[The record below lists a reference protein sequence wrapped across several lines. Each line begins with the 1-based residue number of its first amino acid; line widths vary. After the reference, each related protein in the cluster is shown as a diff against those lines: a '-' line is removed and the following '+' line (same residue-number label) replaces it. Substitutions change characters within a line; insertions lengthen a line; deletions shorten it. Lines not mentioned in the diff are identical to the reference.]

1 MIDDMLRQN
10 WSTLHS
16 HSKDLK
22 FRHSAKAARA
32 KPEGATE
39 LIIRHL
45 NCEKLTNRRCHTP
58 GRATESRHSRP
69 AEKRQPGNVSHR
81 IANL

>member
-16 HSKDLK
+16 HSIDLK
-22 FRHSAKAARA
+22 FRHSAKTARA

-58 GRATESRHSRP
+58 ESDRIPPQSSRREAP
-69 AEKRQPGNVSHR
+69 AR
-81 IANL
+81 